1 MNRTSVP
8 DRPEV
13 GSEGEQPHSMSK
25 RRALAGFGLTL
36 AAIPFATPALAQTR
50 GPREVGKALRHE
62 YNKRVVAEF
71 LERMTSTDRMTALRQ
86 YCHADCRFEVFHPFN
101 TLVGIET
108 AEAAFWGPLKTSFP
122 NHEHRIAFTIAGDY
136 EGREMVS
143 TWGQVM
149 GTFDEP
155 WVGIPPTKGL
165 TFLRFGFAAIVRES
179 KIAKA
184 YVLLDIVDVMRQAGF
199 YPLREMPGS
208 AEAWP
213 FPPQDTGATARAYNG
228 LLGEKSLRIVREMQ
242 AGLPKPEEIKQLAMR
257 PGNYSP
263 HWHENMNW
271 HGPAGI
277 GSGRGRRGFRDV
289 HSTLFLQAF
298 PDRRG
303 WLRET
308 GGPQDA
314 PGHYMRL
321 GDGYY
326 ACTGGW
332 PSLNG
337 THLGGEWLGL
347 PPAGRKVEMRVADW
361 YRLDEND
368 KIIDN
373 WVMMDIPHI
382 LQQMGLD
389 LLHDLKFRVN
399 RSQTRKPLPTR

>member
-155 WVGIPPTKGL
+155 
-165 TFLRFGFAAIVRES
+165 
-179 KIAKA
+179 
-184 YVLLDIVDVMRQAGF
+184 
-199 YPLREMPGS
+199 
-208 AEAWP
+208 
-213 FPPQDTGATARAYNG
+213 
-228 LLGEKSLRIVREMQ
+228 
-242 AGLPKPEEIKQLAMR
+242 
-257 PGNYSP
+257 
-263 HWHENMNW
+263 
-271 HGPAGI
+271 
-277 GSGRGRRGFRDV
+277 
-289 HSTLFLQAF
+289 
-298 PDRRG
+298 
-303 WLRET
+303 
-308 GGPQDA
+308 
-314 PGHYMRL
+314 
-321 GDGYY
+321 
-326 ACTGGW
+326 
-332 PSLNG
+332 
-337 THLGGEWLGL
+337 
-347 PPAGRKVEMRVADW
+347 
-361 YRLDEND
+361 
-368 KIIDN
+368 
-373 WVMMDIPHI
+373 
-382 LQQMGLD
+382 
-389 LLHDLKFRVN
+389 
-399 RSQTRKPLPTR
+399 